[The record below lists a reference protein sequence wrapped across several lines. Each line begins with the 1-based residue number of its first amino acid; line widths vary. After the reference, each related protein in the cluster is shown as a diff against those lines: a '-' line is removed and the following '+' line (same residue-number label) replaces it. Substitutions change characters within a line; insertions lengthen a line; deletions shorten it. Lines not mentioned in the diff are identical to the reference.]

1 MTKNMKKDDSIWDK
15 MEDTAKD
22 VWNGYTGGHGTRIL
36 IRAFSFSNYD
46 VPNKNDPKNDI
57 KLDRNFEL
65 TVFNWNPNSFN
76 TKSEYKWNDGGKE
89 SGAKTGV
96 KQFQLRNTVKTLT
109 IEGTIFNEGI
119 DSLSTLEADLISKA
133 PLEAEIKEFEKYANS
148 GVIFLLVEPT
158 EMGGKEIGTFYVES
172 FEYTQS
178 EFIYSNKAQKT
189 VFKIIF
195 KEYI

>member
-1 MTKNMKKDDSIWDK
+1 MTKNIKKDDSIWDTIK
-15 MEDTAKD
+15 DTAND
-22 VWNGYTGGHGTRIL
+22 IRNAYTGGHGTRIL
-36 IRAFSFSNYD
+36 IRAFKIVNNEKPSG
-46 VPNKNDPKNDI
+46 I
-57 KLDRNFEL
+57 ELDRDFEL

-76 TKSEYKWNDGGKE
+76 TKNEYKWLDSTNK
-89 SGAKTGV
+89 SGEKSGV
-96 KQFQLRNTVKTLT
+96 KQFHASKNEKTLT
-109 IEGTIFNEGI
+109 IEGTIFNDSI
-119 DSLSTLEADLISKA
+119 DNLSTLAIDLLNKEPI
-133 PLEAEIKEFEKYANS
+133 EAEIKEFEKYAKN

-158 EMGGKEIGTFYVES
+158 EMGGKEIGTFYVQI

>member
-76 TKSEYKWNDGGKE
+76 TKNEFDWGNIIDE
-89 SGAKTGV
+89 KTKV
-96 KQFQLRNTVKTLT
+96 QQFKLTNTVKTLT

-119 DSLSTLEADLISKA
+119 ESLSTLEADLISKA
-133 PLEAEIKEFEKYANS
+133 PLEAEIKELEKYANS

-158 EMGGKEIGTFYVES
+158 ESGGKHIGNFYVKS

-189 VFKIIF
+189 AFKIVFI
-195 KEYI
+195 EYI